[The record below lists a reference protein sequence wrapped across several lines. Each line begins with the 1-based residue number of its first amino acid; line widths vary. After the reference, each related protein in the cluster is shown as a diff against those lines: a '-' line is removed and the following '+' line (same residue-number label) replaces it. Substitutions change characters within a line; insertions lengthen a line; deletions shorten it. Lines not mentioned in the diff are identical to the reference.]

1 MAGDVRTPP
10 SRPLPPLILR
20 GERGRHLVN
29 ALNTY
34 RTGEGQG
41 EGHFLRNTPPVRHLF
56 LHKPLAERITPSR
69 VGFPR

>member
-20 GERGRHLVN
+20 GERGRHLFN

-41 EGHFLRNTPPVRHLF
+41 GVRVRVIFFEIRLRSGICFCTNP
-56 LHKPLAERITPSR
+56 
-69 VGFPR
+69 